1 MKKFGTIYGIDQP
14 FRTALKHQQERRDIT
29 STKEGYVALEVSG
42 GGKRS
47 EIQMA
52 SPLSITTKPIKWVAY
67 FFALFIVPAHICQ
80 KGRRR
85 YLRKW

>member
-14 FRTALKHQQERRDIT
+14 FRTALKHQQEKRYYFHKRRLCGLG
-29 STKEGYVALEVSG
+29 SGG